1 MYMHFL
7 FWESYLY
14 PTCST
19 PKLEGRYVTPE
30 ALRCWTRIPTKW
42 AKQPMFNPKRIHL
55 ASCPGCFLDLLMN
68 SESSTVC
75 TVLIHGF
82 SMWLPRFWTS
92 DGRWKKVGWKWPVI
106 GAIGFQKKWNLGKSA
121 RNCAE
126 LWSFW
131 CFDQSIWWWP
141 NAMQKFEIVGGSFHR
156 NIPTVHGSLY
166 LPIIVMPTWCRQ
178 NLGPLPLVHPQSS
191 LFCWPLLALYPYG
204 NGDTRED
211 FLNHSNHLIMGV
223 SHN

>member
-1 MYMHFL
+1 MYMHYW

-30 ALRCWTRIPTKW
+30 ALRCWTSIPTKW

-106 GAIGFQKKWNLGKSA
+106 GAIGFQKKMEPGKISTELCRTLEFLMLWPVHLVMAKCHAKIWNMWEGHFTKTFPRS
-121 RNCAE
+121 
-126 LWSFW
+126 
-131 CFDQSIWWWP
+131 
-141 NAMQKFEIVGGSFHR
+141 
-156 NIPTVHGSLY
+156 TV
-166 LPIIVMPTWCRQ
+166 
-178 NLGPLPLVHPQSS
+178 
-191 LFCWPLLALYPYG
+191 PYIC
-204 NGDTRED
+204 
-211 FLNHSNHLIMGV
+211 L
-223 SHN
+223 